1 MATLFNIAVI
11 LIAICAVLTTAILFW
26 VARSLI
32 DGSASL
38 KKLLETVNENVER
51 TVAELRK
58 SIEDINEIT
67 EKAGGQMERVE
78 EIVKDVRH
86 AAGDA
91 RSILHATDETVVPIV
106 SNMKSISAGL
116 RKAVETWNDMG
127 EQRESCDAAPGAARK
142 GSDERD

>member
-1 MATLFNIAVI
+1 MAILFNIAVI
-11 LIAICAVLTTAILFW
+11 LIAVCAVLTTAILFW

-32 DGSASL
+32 DGSTSL
-38 KKLLETVNENVER
+38 KKLLETVSENVER

-67 EKAGGQMERVE
+67 EKAGGQMDRVE
-78 EIVKDVRH
+78 DIVKDVRH

-91 RSILHATDETVVPIV
+91 RSILHATDQTVVPIV
-106 SNMKSISAGL
+106 SNMKSVSAGL
-116 RKAVETWNDMG
+116 MKAVETWNDMG
-127 EQRESCDAAPGAARK
+127 ERRAGCEGGSEAARK